1 MKVLDKPP
9 PVEAPPPPYVPPP
22 EVQPPP
28 APTAPTIQAVQSTPP
43 EKPAEIKPP
52 PPPAPPAPPAPPPA
66 APAKTEIGVVCP
78 GHKESLQA
86 ALAGLYDKVGV
97 EGVVV
102 LSLRFRGHEIVD
114 VKQVSGP
121 REYFRD
127 VSRAVRRLDCK
138 VPGGAE
144 TSATLEI
151 SFREQ

>member
-1 MKVLDKPP
+1 MLDKPP

-43 EKPAEIKPP
+43 EKPVEIKPP

-66 APAKTEIGVVCP
+66 APVKTEIGVVCP
-78 GHKESLQA
+78 GHKESLQS

-102 LSLRFRGHEIVD
+102 LSIRFRGQEIVD